1 LVTCA
6 NFLPTGF
13 YATFIFYPPFIQH
26 YLAALQPRINL

>member
-13 YATFIFYPPFIQH
+13 YATFIFYPPFIF
-26 YLAALQPRINL
+26 AIINPMKRDMK